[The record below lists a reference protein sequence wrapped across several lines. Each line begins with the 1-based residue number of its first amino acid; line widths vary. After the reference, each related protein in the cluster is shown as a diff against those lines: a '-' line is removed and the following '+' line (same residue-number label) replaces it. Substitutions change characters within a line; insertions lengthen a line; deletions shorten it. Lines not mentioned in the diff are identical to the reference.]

1 MLAAQR
7 AQASLSIAAVYF
19 SLLLLKHGRRVSVL
33 CPSRAQRN
41 TEMFSILYFEGCKSV
56 KAAIVLLKRT
66 VALSSYTITH
76 AYPVSVYTSGD

>member
-56 KAAIVLLKRT
+56 KAAIVLLETYSCVEQLHNNTRLPCQC
-66 VALSSYTITH
+66 VHLW
-76 AYPVSVYTSGD
+76 